1 MRGIVNEEQPTKV
14 TMNIEKAVRGA
25 QFVSPIVE
33 SNYPED
39 TIAST
44 PINAGLDPARNI
56 PF

>member
-1 MRGIVNEEQPTKV
+1 MRDIVSGEEATKV

-33 SNYPED
+33 PNYPED

>member
-33 SNYPED
+33 PNYPED

>member
-1 MRGIVNEEQPTKV
+1 MRGIVNKEQATKV

-33 SNYPED
+33 PNYPED
-39 TIAST
+39 TTTST
-44 PINAGLDPARNI
+44 PINAGFDPARNV